1 MKMKKVQKLKGRTF
15 VISFVLIFMT
25 SALMDPSFA
34 LNQISTTSGTAFGIS
49 EGRTSYDCPA
59 GYVITSVTIDMN
71 DGHGVSGVGLN
82 KSPKILNA
90 TCYSIND
97 NLTLSGSSQTLNFG
111 FGSAP
116 TPAGT
121 SSCSAGKVLNGLKI
135 WGWLDTGATENFIAD
150 LATNCINPST
160 NSGDELNTNAF
171 TNTTGFLGGEFV
183 APNFLGISSCSSGSL
198 VTGINLSHGL
208 YLHSIS
214 VRCSQFRSGPTDAQL
229 AATKAAAD
237 AASAAAATAA
247 QKARD
252 DVQTLAI
259 VVVALGAVASQIAGL
274 SAGLLKRTTC
284 VKGNKTVRVLATQS
298 CPKGYKIKR

>member
-15 VISFVLIFMT
+15 VISFILIFMT

-34 LNQISTTSGTAFGIS
+34 LNQISTTSGISLGIIES
-49 EGRTSYDCPA
+49 SISYDCPA
-59 GYVITSVTIDMN
+59 GYVITSLVLDMN
-71 DGHGVSGVGLN
+71 DGHGVAGVGLN

-90 TCYSIND
+90 TCVSIND
-97 NLTLSGSSQTLNFG
+97 DLTLNGTSQVINFG

-116 TPAGT
+116 LPPGT
-121 SSCSAGKVLNGLKI
+121 TACSAGKVVNGIKI
-135 WGWLDTGATENFIAD
+135 WGWLDEGAVENFIAD
-150 LATNCINPST
+150 IAANCVTPS
-160 NSGDELNTNAF
+160 NNGDAELNTNAF
-171 TNTTGFLGGEFV
+171 TNTTGFLDGVFV
-183 APNFLGISSCSSGSL
+183 SPNLLGTSSCATGSL

-229 AATKAAAD
+229 AATKAAAEAAFA
-237 AASAAAATAA
+237 AAS
-247 QKARD
+247 QKQRE

-259 VVVALGAVASQIAGL
+259 AVIALGAVASQIAGL
-274 SAGLLKRTTC
+274 STGLLKRTTC
-284 VKGNKTVRVLATQS
+284 VKGKKSVRVLATQS

>member
-1 MKMKKVQKLKGRTF
+1 
-15 VISFVLIFMT
+15 MT
-25 SALMDPSFA
+25 SALMNPSFA

-97 NLTLSGSSQTLNFG
+97 NLTLSGTSQTLNFG

-116 TPAGT
+116 TPPGT
-121 SSCSAGKVLNGLKI
+121 SSCSAGKVVNGLKI
-135 WGWLDTGATENFIAD
+135 WGWLDEGATENFIAD

-160 NSGDELNTNAF
+160 NSDAELNTNAF
-171 TNTTGFLGGEFV
+171 TNPTGAGGFTFV
-183 APNFLGISSCSSGSL
+183 EPNFLGISSCSSGSL
-198 VTGINLSHGL
+198 LTGINLSHGL

-237 AASAAAATAA
+237 AASAAAA

-259 VVVALGAVASQIAGL
+259 AVVALGAVASQIAGL